1 MGCRVKPGNDDW
13 AADVLYSASE
23 QQDRRE
29 DVMGSKTAAMAACLA
44 ALLAQGGAVR
54 AAEVSVIASTAM
66 REVLEELVPMFE
78 RASGHKV
85 TLSFLSGGVLPVKV
99 KEGAQA
105 DLVVTTPQT
114 IDDLVKAG
122 RVEAGTRIDFV
133 RSGAG
138 VAVRAGARK
147 PDIATPDAFK
157 NALLAAKTVGYSQ
170 GPSGVHF
177 MTVLARLGI
186 ADQIKAKGV
195 VPPLGQRVG
204 ALIAK
209 GEAEIGVQ
217 QITELLLIP
226 GIDFVGPLPKEL
238 QANIVYATATPSN
251 AKERQAAAAL
261 VKFLSSEPALPV
273 IKKMGLEP
281 G

>member
-1 MGCRVKPGNDDW
+1 MWSN
-13 AADVLYSASE
+13 
-23 QQDRRE
+23 
-29 DVMGSKTAAMAACLA
+29 TAAVAACLTV
-44 ALLAQGGAVR
+44 LMAQGSAVR
-54 AAEVSVIASTAM
+54 AADVNVIASTAM
-66 REVLEELVPMFE
+66 REVLDELVPMFE

-85 TLSFLSGGVLPVKV
+85 TVSFLSGAVLPVKL
-99 KEGAQA
+99 KDGAQA
-105 DLVVTTPQT
+105 DVVVTTPET

-122 RVEAGTRIDFV
+122 KVAAGTRVDFV
-133 RSGAG
+133 LSGAG
-138 VAVRAGARK
+138 VAVRAGAAK

-186 ADQIKAKGV
+186 TDQIKAKGV

-204 ALIAK
+204 TLIAK

-238 QANIVYATATPSN
+238 QANIIYATATPAN
-251 AKERQAAAAL
+251 AKERQAAADL
-261 VKFLSSEPALPV
+261 VKFLSSAPALPV
-273 IKKMGLEP
+273 IKKMGLQP
-281 G
+281 AGL